1 MGNTKI
7 DGMARLAQI
16 YPSMIADNA
25 QQFSP
30 TDKPSLRRS
39 MSGRTPHMHV
49 LPASSTRRRWAVFMG
64 VKSTR
69 TKRRSGTLS
78 RRGMR

>member
-16 YPSMIADNA
+16 YQSIITDNA

-30 TDKPSLRRS
+30 TDKPSLRRTLH
-39 MSGRTPHMHV
+39 MS
-49 LPASSTRRRWAVFMG
+49 PAASTRRRWAVF